1 MSPSQDSDLFPL
13 RSLISHQLEHGG
25 MLISLGSEEPHTI
38 IYISQLKLSSP
49 LGYLLIESRN
59 ISFLIGGE
67 AGAGISAAGSLL
79 GMTLLRHGFY
89 VFGTIDY
96 PSLIRGGHNFYSL
109 RVSSEPVYSQWHTYD
124 VVVALDSK
132 TIGHHMSEIASGG
145 ALVYDGD
152 LVSDKETA
160 SLSHVTLFPIPL
172 TSIAKQLEGLSV
184 LRNTVALG
192 ASAFVLGMRLD
203 MLQDGIRDSFK
214 SKGNQVVDQNEKAA
228 QLGFEYAKDEHKDR
242 EIQSLAEQP
251 PHEKPRLFLTGNEAI
266 GAIASGCKFYSAYP
280 MTPATGLL
288 HFMVSQSERFG
299 IVVIQAESEI
309 AAVNMC
315 AGAAYA
321 GVRTMTAT
329 SGGGFSLMTEGLGMI
344 GMTELPVVIML
355 GQRYGPSTGMP
366 TYTSQSDLRFAIHAS
381 QGEFPRLV
389 VAPGDIQECFRVTV
403 DAFNLADKFQI
414 PAIIMTDKHLLES
427 HHWAEPFPL
436 DDVHIDRGK
445 MVSTGPYQGEM
456 PSKRYELTS
465 DGISP
470 RVLPGTAGTTVHSD
484 SAEHSETGFFA
495 QTAENAAAMTDKRF
509 QKLTELEKY
518 VKSLEPVKMHG
529 PRRSNVAIVGWG
541 STKGAILDAQRILKR
556 RKVNVG
562 FLQILCLHPFPSIAV
577 KKAIRDKSLILV
589 EANRTAQLGGLVKE
603 QVGIE
608 FQHEI
613 LRYDGRPF
621 SPLPLADQIL
631 EVI

>member
-1 MSPSQDSDLFPL
+1 
-13 RSLISHQLEHGG
+13 
-25 MLISLGSEEPHTI
+25 
-38 IYISQLKLSSP
+38 
-49 LGYLLIESRN
+49 LGYYLTEPRD

-67 AGAGISAAGSLL
+67 AGAGISAAGNLL

-124 VVVALDSK
+124 IVVALDSK
-132 TIGHHMSEIASGG
+132 TVRLHEGEIAPAG
-145 ALVYDGD
+145 AMIYDND
-152 LVSDKETA
+152 LVTDKETA
-160 SLSHVTLFPIPL
+160 SLDHVMLFPIPL
-172 TSIAKQLEGLSV
+172 TSIAKQLEGPSV

-192 ASAFVLGMRLD
+192 ASAFVLGMSFD
-203 MLQDGIRDSFK
+203 MLKEGIRDSFK
-214 SKGNQVVDQNEKAA
+214 TKGSQIVSQNERAA
-228 QLGFEYAKDEHKDR
+228 LLGFEYAKDEHKDR
-242 EIQSLAEQP
+242 EVHSLAEQP
-251 PHEKPRLFLTGNEAI
+251 RHEEPRLLLTGNEAIGI

-288 HFMVSQSERFG
+288 HFMVSQSEQFG
-299 IVVIQAESEI
+299 IVVMQAESEI
-309 AAVNMC
+309 AAINMC

-366 TYTSQSDLRFAIHAS
+366 TYTSQADLRFAIHAS

-389 VAPGDIQECFRVTV
+389 VAPGDIQECFRVTA

-445 MVSTGPYQGEM
+445 MVSMDHYQEEM

-484 SAEHSETGFFA
+484 SAEHSETGFFV

-509 QKLTELEKY
+509 QKFTELEKY
-518 VKSLEPVKMHG
+518 VNSLEPVKMYG
-529 PRRSNVAIVGWG
+529 SRRSNAVIVGWG
-541 STKGAILDAQRILKR
+541 STKGAILEAQQILKR
-556 RKVNVG
+556 RKVHAG
-562 FLQILCLHPFPSIAV
+562 FLQILCLHPFPSTAV
-577 KKAIRDKSLILV
+577 RRATRGKSLILV
-589 EANRTAQLGGLVKE
+589 ETNRTAQLGGLFKE
-603 QVGIE
+603 RVGLE

-621 SPLPLADQIL
+621 CPLPLADQIL